1 LAQAAAAGRQRRISG
16 GKSGLLDTELILF
29 APTVYTDMAGLSL
42 QSIVAQGCV
51 EVLCGVNVGT
61 YCGGLNAESRPH
73 GFGGK

>member
-1 LAQAAAAGRQRRISG
+1 
-16 GKSGLLDTELILF
+16 
-29 APTVYTDMAGLSL
+29 MAGMSL

-73 GFGGK
+73 GFGGM